1 MNPKQNREKMVEAM
15 FEKYNFKGVYIAIQA
30 VLVLYAQGLLTGLV
44 CDSGDGV
51 THVVPVYEG
60 FSFPHLTKRLD
71 VAGRDITRYLIK
83 LLLLRGYAFNR
94 TADFETVRQIKEKL
108 CYVGHDL
115 DFERKLASETTVLID
130 SFTLPDGRVVKM
142 GRERFEAPEA
152 LFKPHLIDV
161 ESGGMSDLIFDV
173 IQAADIDLRAEFYK
187 HIVLSGG
194 SSMYPGL
201 PSRLERD
208 IKQLYLQKVL
218 NGNEELLKKFQLRIE
233 DPPRRKHMVFLG
245 GAVLGDIMKDKESFW
260 MNISEWKEIGSKV
273 LAKCF

>member
-1 MNPKQNREKMVEAM
+1 MNPKQNREQMVKAM
-15 FEKYNFKGVYIAIQA
+15 FETYGFKSVYIAIQA
-30 VLVLYAQGLLTGLV
+30 VLVLYAQGLLTGVV

-51 THVVPVYEG
+51 THIVPVYEG
-60 FSFPHLTKRLD
+60 YSFPHLTKRLD

-94 TADFETVRQIKEKL
+94 TADFDTVRQIKEKL

-115 DFERKLASETTVLID
+115 EFEKRLALETTILMD
-130 SFTLPDGRVVKM
+130 TFNLPDGRVIKI
-142 GRERFEAPEA
+142 GSERFEAPEA
-152 LFKPHLIDV
+152 LFKPSLIDV
-161 ESGGMSDLIFDV
+161 ESGGMSDLIFGC
-173 IQAADIDLRAEFYK
+173 IQSADIDLRAEFYK

-201 PSRLERD
+201 PSRLEKD
-208 IKQLYLQKVL
+208 IKDLYLKDVL
-218 NGNEELLKKFQLRIE
+218 KGNKDLLKKFQLRIE

-260 MNISEWKEIGSKV
+260 MNKSEYEESGINV
-273 LAKCF
+273 LRKCI

>member
-1 MNPKQNREKMVEAM
+1 MVQTM
-15 FEKYNFKGVYIAIQA
+15 FEKYSFKSVYVAIQA

-71 VAGRDITRYLIK
+71 VAGRDITRYLMK

-108 CYVGHDL
+108 CYAGHDL
-115 DFERKLASETTVLID
+115 EFERKLALETTVLMS
-130 SFTLPDGRVVKM
+130 SFTLPDGRVIHL
-142 GRERFEAPEA
+142 GRERFEATEA
-152 LFKPHLIDV
+152 LFKPALIDV
-161 ESGGMSDLIFDV
+161 ESGGMSDIIFDV
-173 IQAADIDLRAEFYK
+173 IQSADIDLRSEFYK

-201 PSRLERD
+201 PSRLEKD
-208 IKQLYLQKVL
+208 IKDLYLKDVL
-218 NGNEELLKKFQLRIE
+218 KGNQELLKKFQLRIE

-245 GAVLGDIMKDKESFW
+245 GAVLGDIMKDKDSFW
-260 MNISEWKEIGSKV
+260 MNLNEYQESGLNV
-273 LAKCF
+273 LRKCL